1 MKETSP
7 NPQPV
12 ARFEQSLDELEQL
25 VARIE
30 QGELSLDD
38 SLAAF
43 ERGMSLYKQC
53 QGTLDSA
60 ELRVKQVLDPE
71 NPEVSG
77 NVEPD
82 AT

>member
-1 MKETSP
+1 MKATSS

-12 ARFEQSLDELEQL
+12 ALFEQSLDELEQL

-38 SLAAF
+38 SLTAF
-43 ERGMSLYKQC
+43 ERGMRLYKQC
-53 QGTLDSA
+53 QGALDSA
-60 ELRVKQVLDPE
+60 ELRIKQVLEPE
-71 NPEVSG
+71 DLEIRG

>member
-1 MKETSP
+1 MKETSS

-25 VARIE
+25 VAQIE

-38 SLAAF
+38 SLTAF

-53 QGTLDSA
+53 QGALDSA
-60 ELRVKQVLDPE
+60 ELRVKQVLEPE
-71 NPEVSG
+71 NSEVRG
-77 NVEPD
+77 NIEPD
-82 AT
+82 VT

>member
-1 MKETSP
+1 MKKTSS
-7 NPQPV
+7 NPQSI
-12 ARFEQSLDELEQL
+12 ARFEQSLDELEHL
-25 VARIE
+25 VTQIE

-38 SLAAF
+38 SLTAF

-53 QGTLDSA
+53 QGALDSA
-60 ELRVKQVLDPE
+60 ELRVKQVLDPQ
-71 NPEVSG
+71 NSQVSG